1 MPLLR
6 RLSIL
11 STHLLLTISA
21 IASLRNHTIDDEF
34 GDSATGTVPTYAPQG
49 WLQGQNCT
57 GCSFNSRSVD
67 IRRVFNGSW
76 HDSTHVPGAP
86 DLNITISFSGIAV
99 YVFNIIALQAPTNL
113 TFYLDG
119 AIADTFFHP
128 TQPYGVMGVQ
138 YGVPVLSKTGLSNGP
153 HTLEIVS
160 GGPTQSL
167 ALFDY
172 IEYTVDDEAGPVPT
186 SISLIPSGSST
197 PTRPMPAASS
207 TQDSHTPVAA
217 ILGGAVGGGAAIT
230 SVLVAIYLIRRRRHI
245 KPHPPGNSSEK
256 LGFYEDNGEE
266 GADETERGK
275 PARRSKRLSSFHLS
289 RLSNTSTLPYG
300 GEFHPVVSRVMKYRL
315 TLVSVGSVPE
325 RSESAGLSTV
335 ASLTLRTASRS
346 ERTMELVQRIHVLE
360 AQVQVLELLE
370 KGVPGS
376 RSENSSPE
384 MNPFDGRDELVTQM
398 GDVTVW
404 DERVERGAEEDK
416 GTLVKGNPSV
426 VAQLA
431 SLRHE
436 IATLRGEMERIQR
449 LEDQLPLY
457 SM

>member
-1 MPLLR
+1 MLLFR
-6 RLSIL
+6 WFSSLL
-11 STHLLLTISA
+11 THLVLVIPT
-21 IASLRNHTIDDEF
+21 IASLVNRTIDDEF
-34 GDSATGTVPTYAPQG
+34 GDSVTGAVPTYAPQG

-57 GCSFNSRSVD
+57 GCSFNSRNVD
-67 IRRVFNGSW
+67 ITQVFNGSW
-76 HDSTHVPGAP
+76 HSAMHIPGNTNF
-86 DLNITISFSGIAV
+86 NITASFSGIAV
-99 YVFNIIALQAPTNL
+99 YVFNLIALQAPTNL

-119 AIADTFFHP
+119 EVADTFFHP
-128 TQPYGVMGVQ
+128 IQPDGAMGVQ
-138 YGVPVLSKTGLSNGP
+138 YRVPVFSKTGLSNGP

-160 GGPTQSL
+160 GGTTHSL
-167 ALFDY
+167 TLFDY
-172 IEYTVDDEAGPVPT
+172 IEYTVDDEAGPVPAST
-186 SISLIPSGSST
+186 SLIASGPAT
-197 PTRPMPAASS
+197 PTRSMPASPS

-230 SVLVAIYLIRRRRHI
+230 SVLVAIYIIRRRRHI

-256 LGFYEDNGEE
+256 LSFYEDNGEE

-289 RLSNTSTLPYG
+289 RLSDTSTLPYG
-300 GEFHPVVSRVMKYRL
+300 GELHLVVSRAMRYRL
-315 TLVSVGSVPE
+315 TLASAGSVHE
-325 RSESAGLSTV
+325 GSGSAGLSTA

-346 ERTMELVQRIHVLE
+346 ERTMELLQRIHVLE

-370 KGVPGS
+370 KGVPSS

-384 MNPFDGRDELVTQM
+384 KNPFDDRDELVTQM
-398 GDVTVW
+398 GDVTVG